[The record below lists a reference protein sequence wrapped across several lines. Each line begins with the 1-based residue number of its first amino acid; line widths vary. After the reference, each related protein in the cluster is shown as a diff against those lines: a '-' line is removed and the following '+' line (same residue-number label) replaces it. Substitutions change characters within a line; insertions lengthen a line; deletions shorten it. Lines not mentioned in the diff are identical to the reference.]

1 MSFRRKT
8 YPEVAESLLNR
19 LLGGVSGE
27 AHPYP
32 PAMTPREPF
41 THALERAPV
50 AQITAVWGMRNGE
63 THRFERDAD
72 YALAA
77 DSAKLEWK
85 PGGARP
91 DEGTAFE
98 VHYLPRQRESGVN
111 DLYAGSVV
119 RTMLEAVALETAGL
133 YAQMDAVYRA
143 GFIATA
149 GGGALDHVVGLLG
162 ISRVRAGRHSTELR
176 FTRSRNARGAITL
189 PAGTRAA
196 TADGAIEYE
205 TLADLTMADGQA
217 SAKVPARDT
226 VATNDAVAA
235 DALTLLTRPVVGI
248 DAVTNP
254 AASSRLARDE
264 TDDELRTRARRFLV
278 GSERGT
284 LGAIESAVAAEGVR
298 AEITEPAPGRVR
310 VLLQGAVLDE
320 DVLARVRHAVEQVRP
335 AGVRVDVVP
344 GDAPVKVA
352 IDMRLSTAAGLL
364 DAELRSIQ
372 DQIRQRV
379 ADYLKALPLKD
390 DGSVSKLIG
399 LAMGISGVDD
409 ARLTA
414 VHAGVDDVLNLATGK
429 LALAD
434 RSAELGEIRITDPAL
449 ATGLTLVLR
458 YPRDAT
464 IPDQAKVQAA
474 VEEAVA
480 TLNELADQAN
490 PANDAKRQL
499 DWGRL
504 TRLLPLPVVGF
515 VPAKLPAQWAGSPG
529 AADADVVVYTV
540 QWVFSR
546 PTGVSQVLDGQAAP
560 AFALGT
566 EERLSVARVSVEV
579 KPKPKPAG

>member
-32 PAMTPREPF
+32 PAATPREPF
-41 THALERAPV
+41 QHALERAPV
-50 AQITAVWGMRNGE
+50 AQVTAVWGRRNGE
-63 THRFERDAD
+63 SFRFERDAD

-77 DSAKLEWK
+77 DGAKLEWK

-91 DEGTAFE
+91 DEGSDFE
-98 VHYLPRQRESGVN
+98 VHYLPKQRESGVN
-111 DLYAGSVV
+111 DLYPGSVV
-119 RTMLEAVALETAGL
+119 RTLMEAVALETAGL

-143 GFIATA
+143 GFIDTA
-149 GGGALDHVVGLLG
+149 SGGALDHVVKLLG

-189 PAGTRAA
+189 PAGTRVA

-205 TLADLTMADGQA
+205 TLADLTLADGQA

-226 VATNDAVAA
+226 VASNDAVAA
-235 DALTLLTRPVVGI
+235 DVLTLLTRPVVGI
-248 DAVTNP
+248 ATVTNP

-284 LGAIESAVAAEGVR
+284 LAAIEAAVLAEGVR
-298 AEITEPAPGRVR
+298 AEISEPEPGRVH

-320 DVLARVRHAVEQVRP
+320 DPLARVRAAVDRVRP
-335 AGVRVDVVP
+335 AGVTVTVVP
-344 GDAPVKVA
+344 GDPPDQVSIDLRLTTAP
-352 IDMRLSTAAGLL
+352 GLL
-364 DAELRSIQ
+364 ETELRAVQ
-372 DQIRQRV
+372 DAIRQGV
-379 ADYLKALPLKD
+379 SGYLKALPLAD
-390 DGSVSKLIG
+390 DGSVGKLIG
-399 LAMGISGVDD
+399 LAMGVAGVED

-414 VHAGVDDVLNLATGK
+414 ATAGTDDVLDLAAGK
-429 LALAD
+429 LTLAG
-434 RSAELGEIRITDPAL
+434 RSTELGEIRIVDPAL
-449 ATGLTLVLR
+449 ATALTLVVR

-464 IPDQAKVQAA
+464 IPDQAQLQAKVEA
-474 VEEAVA
+474 AVA
-480 TLNELADQAN
+480 TLNALAEAAD
-490 PANDAKRQL
+490 PANDAKRSL
-499 DWGRL
+499 GWGRL

-515 VPAKLPAQWAGSPG
+515 EPATLAEQWAGSAG
-529 AADADVVVYTV
+529 AADADVAVFNV

-546 PTGVSQVLDGQAAP
+546 PTGVSQVLDGEAAP
-560 AFALGT
+560 PFALGT
-566 EERLSVARVSVEV
+566 EERLSVARVGVEV
-579 KPKPKPAG
+579 KPKAS